1 MTRMIHRLL
10 TTTSLSFDSLIENAF
25 AEGFASLA

>member
-1 MTRMIHRLL
+1 MTRIIPRLL
-10 TTTSLSFDSLIENAF
+10 NPTSLSFDRLIENAF